1 MEALK
6 NKWFLLMANAVIAIL
21 AGIIF
26 LFVPDQTLKTIGFA
40 AGIIILLSGLFLVFG
55 AFSYAKEGKNM
66 FFWLLEGLVNLSLG
80 IILIVEPIWL
90 VQFILLILGLW
101 ALVMGIFQLYT
112 GFSSSKNISNSGV
125 MKLNGIISAV
135 IGLILIFK
143 PDMVAGFIVQL
154 FGVLSLLIGGI
165 MMYFA
170 FLIKK
175 VEKRMTTTVDAEVI
189 DEVTEEDPIK

>member
-26 LFVPDQTLKTIGFA
+26 LFVPDQTLKTIGFV

-189 DEVTEEDPIK
+189 EEVTEEDPIK

>member
-189 DEVTEEDPIK
+189 EEVTEEDPIK

>member
-1 MEALK
+1 
-6 NKWFLLMANAVIAIL
+6 MANAVIAIL

-26 LFVPDQTLKTIGFA
+26 LFVPDQTLKTIGFV

-66 FFWLLEGLVNLSLG
+66 FFWLLDGLVNLSLG

-189 DEVTEEDPIK
+189 EEVTEEDPIK